1 MQNFGQR
8 SLGSTTMRLSSGI
21 SAKDQRRTRVFANA
35 SPRHR
40 DIEKKC
46 PRSIVAKKHRRYIV
60 EQRRTICEHSVRY
73 TEVKNVA
80 AISATFP
87 TCSYKHRR
95 CLHGLFDVI
104 ISSMVWVIHGRC
116 SPMFPNCPATHRRC
130 YGDALLGVFY
140 FFSAFSNTPTEQKS
154 DLFFIHD
161 LIRQPQGMWFHVKY
175 LIFLYALHMWHYTIA
190 MISSRRNHDNHDFV
204 KISPLYIH
212 M

>member
-1 MQNFGQR
+1 M
-8 SLGSTTMRLSSGI
+8 LKHCCL
-21 SAKDQRRTRVFANA
+21 NA

-60 EQRRTICEHSVRY
+60 EQRRTIGEHSVRY
-73 TEVKNVA
+73 TKVKNVA

-87 TCSYKHRR
+87 TCSCKHRR

-116 SPMFPNCPATHRRC
+116 SPMFPNCPAKHRRC

-140 FFSAFSNTPTEQKS
+140 FFSASSNTPTEQKWPLLHPRS
-154 DLFFIHD
+154 HPATTRYMVPRKISHLFICS
-161 LIRQPQGMWFHVKY
+161 PHVA
-175 LIFLYALHMWHYTIA
+175 LYY
-190 MISSRRNHDNHDFV
+190 RHDFV
-204 KISPLYIH
+204 KT
-212 M
+212 